1 HPVEVGP
8 PRPHPAESVIHVLP
22 DDLEPAL
29 GCELP
34 KVVQLVLRVLVYGA
48 DAHVKG
54 CSLHS
59 LYAPYAVFA
68 RLLQSVI
75 RSGGGCIPESRV
87 RRFRRGGS
95 SPSRTSGKSDFASSG
110 RGAGPRRGGRS
121 WTRGPDL
128 VLARPRPTRAA
139 RLGGPPIRRV
149 APPARR
155 GSAEHQRG
163 VSCGC

>member
-68 RLLQSVI
+68 KLLQSVI
-75 RSGGGCIPESRV
+75 RSGGGNIPENRV

-95 SPSRTSGKSDFASSG
+95 SPSRTSGKFGTFPSARRAAD
-110 RGAGPRRGGRS
+110 PRREGRS
-121 WTRGPDL
+121 WIREPGDSA
-128 VLARPRPTRAA
+128 LARPRQQQLPDLA
-139 RLGGPPIRRV
+139 IRES
-149 APPARR
+149 
-155 GSAEHQRG
+155 G
-163 VSCGC
+163 